1 VFPVRYEN
9 YPSCD
14 LNKKAEPKIMSRI
27 LTVTLI
33 YHLNNPI
40 DLVSIKCNGLWQ

>member
-14 LNKKAEPKIMSRI
+14 LNKKAEPWIMSK
-27 LTVTLI
+27 TVRVILI
-33 YHLNNPI
+33 YHRQKPTDRINLL
-40 DLVSIKCNGLWQ
+40 DS